1 MAHVGQSS
9 YTPAPPATAVLALIV
24 AWFALLA
31 AFYLH
36 PSLDV
41 EVSSFFFT
49 GPLCQAALPDFVCG
63 YFPLRRLQVVE
74 HVRQILYVLPYAA
87 AALIVVVG
95 ASGFFSREIRKRIPM
110 GRLVVAIVSLC
121 LGPGLI
127 VNGFLKSYSGRPR
140 PVQTSVFGGPFD
152 FAAAGTFVGE
162 CAKNCSFVSGE
173 ASGAGW
179 MLCLLFLLPSRIRLW
194 VGPPLVAGSLI
205 MAGLRVA
212 VGAHYASDALLGWL
226 LAIILFMAL
235 LIVEARIADKLKVGW
250 PR

>member
-63 YFPLRRLQVVE
+63 YFPLRRLQVVDRRCE
-74 HVRQILYVLPYAA
+74 WHFFKGNPQAHSDGQACGCDRKSLL
-87 AALIVVVG
+87 G
-95 ASGFFSREIRKRIPM
+95 AGTNCKR
-110 GRLVVAIVSLC
+110 
-121 LGPGLI
+121 
-127 VNGFLKSYSGRPR
+127 FLKSYSGRPR